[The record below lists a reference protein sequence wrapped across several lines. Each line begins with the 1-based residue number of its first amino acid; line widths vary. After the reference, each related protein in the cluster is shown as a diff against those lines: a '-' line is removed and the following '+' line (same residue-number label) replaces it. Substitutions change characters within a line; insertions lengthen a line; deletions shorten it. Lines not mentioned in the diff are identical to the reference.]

1 MRLKKTTLN
10 ALACAIACA
19 ALTACGNE
27 PSADSANNGINPK
40 PNTLRNLVF
49 NAEFAD
55 YSEPTNGPQKMFVG
69 ASAVQSDTV
78 KLSNGLRAVVTL
90 TPDMAP
96 QTPTKATRTLP
107 NDTYTMEAYNGY
119 THEFQGKLTG
129 KVVNG
134 KFVSLDGR
142 EDIVLDH
149 DYYHFLLY
157 NSKLYRQDGVL
168 MINRA
173 NADDA
178 YVGYVSEI
186 IKHEPKRQ
194 IVLFPMKRKGVRLK
208 MKITGS
214 EAFGPMTAT
223 LSNANREGLPAS
235 LKYELRRNNW
245 STATKSA
252 FAQPITFASSGQKA
266 GTNTHFALSNEY
278 TYLLYTTNASDLKI
292 KFNSGIIY
300 GENIT
305 GVELQFSNLEFD
317 VNGSYVLNVE
327 LTK

>member
-1 MRLKKTTLN
+1 MRMIKMTLN
-10 ALACAIACA
+10 GMLCAIALA
-19 ALTACGNE
+19 AFTACANE
-27 PSADSANNGINPK
+27 NDTDSANNVVNPK
-40 PNTLRNLVF
+40 SKTLRNLVF
-49 NAEFAD
+49 NAEFAEYAHQED
-55 YSEPTNGPQKMFVG
+55 GPTKQFVG
-69 ASAVQSDTV
+69 ATIVQRDTV
-78 KLSNGLRAVVTL
+78 TLSNGLRAVATL

-96 QTPTKATRTLP
+96 QAPTKATRTLP

-142 EDIVLDH
+142 EDIVLEH

-214 EAFGPMTAT
+214 EAFGPITAT

-252 FAQPITFASSGQKA
+252 FSQPITFASSGQKA

-292 KFNSGIIY
+292 KFNSGTIY

-305 GVELQFSNLEFD
+305 GAELQFSNLEFD